1 MLGTVHTHL
10 TRMASWLKNRYN
22 VMILTPMLRFRNT
35 GVSAINR
42 MTQSVQHI
50 LSKVR
55 VATQW
60 NKDQLLVQSQ
70 ILLDLLMKVV
80 LTLVLVT
87 VGVIGLLARIIVH
100 LLHLLASKV
109 KRKEQ

>member
-10 TRMASWLKNRYN
+10 TRMASWLKNQCN

-35 GVSAINR
+35 GVSVINQ
-42 MTQSVQHI
+42 MIQSVQHM

-70 ILLDLLMKVV
+70 TLLDLLMKVV
-80 LTLVLVT
+80 LTLVLVI
-87 VGVIGLLARIIVH
+87 VGVTGLLARIIVH